1 MTREAATLSP
11 DRFLDRCLDSSPD
24 RGLDR
29 AVLAIALLVLATL
42 LAGASP
48 AAAAFELDLPLEPA
62 PDEVDAEALARKAD
76 RQLRSDR
83 TFLEASMTIESPR
96 LPRPRVVA
104 FRSWDDTKGERS
116 LIRILEPAKDEGT
129 GFLKLHPNLWMYV
142 PRVERTV
149 RIPPSMMLQS
159 WMGSD
164 FSNDDLVRESSEI
177 EDYDHRVLGVD
188 PATSDS
194 VDRPAYVVEYVPHE
208 EAAVVWG
215 RIVAWLDR
223 ETGAPLR
230 QDFYDEEGERIRTMR
245 FSDFREIGARTV
257 PHTWSMKPLDKPGH
271 STTIRVETIRYDPE
285 FDSGIFTTRNLKRT
299 D

>member
-1 MTREAATLSP
+1 MTDHPVRRALVLGLLALAIGLGPSGAA
-11 DRFLDRCLDSSPD
+11 RAEF
-24 RGLDR
+24 GLDV
-29 AVLAIALLVLATL
+29 A
-42 LAGASP
+42 
-48 AAAAFELDLPLEPA
+48 LEPV
-62 PDEVDAEALARKAD
+62 PDGVDAEALARKAD

-83 TFLEASMTIESPR
+83 TYLEASMTIVSPR

-104 FRSWDDTKGERS
+104 FRSWEDKKGKKS

-188 PATSDS
+188 PATTDS
-194 VDRPAYVVEYVPHE
+194 VDRPAYVVEYEPHE
-208 EAAVVWG
+208 DAAVVWG

-230 QDFYDEEGERIRTMR
+230 QDFYDEEGELIRTMR
-245 FSDFREIGARTV
+245 FSDFHAIGERTV
-257 PHTWSMKPLDKPGH
+257 PYVWRMKPLDKPGH
-271 STTIRVETIRYDPE
+271 STTIQVQKIEYDPDFE
-285 FDSGIFTTRNLKRT
+285 SGIFTTRNLKRT